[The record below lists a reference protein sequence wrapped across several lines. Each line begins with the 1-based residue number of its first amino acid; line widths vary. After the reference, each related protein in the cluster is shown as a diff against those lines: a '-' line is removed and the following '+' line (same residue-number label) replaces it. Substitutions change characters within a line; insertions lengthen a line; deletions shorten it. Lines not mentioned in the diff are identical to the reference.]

1 MRWTNKASND
11 KVLVISNLA
20 FWFKIQTDHLKAPG
34 ILNHTDVRELFV
46 VRCGLAE
53 GRHRRAWW
61 CAALRFVLAV
71 SRAVEADVAA

>member
-1 MRWTNKASND
+1 M
-11 KVLVISNLA
+11 LIISELTL
-20 FWFKIQTDHLKAPG
+20 WFEPQTDHLKAPG